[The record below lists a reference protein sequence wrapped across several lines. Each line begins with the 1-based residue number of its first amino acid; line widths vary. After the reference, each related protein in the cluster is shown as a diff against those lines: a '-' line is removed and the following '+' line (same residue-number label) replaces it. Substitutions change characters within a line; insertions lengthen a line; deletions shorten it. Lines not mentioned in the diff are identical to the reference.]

1 MTYKVLP
8 AARNDLLEIAD
19 FIALDNPAR
28 ALSFVAEI
36 EAAIATIVERP
47 GSFPSRDELIVGLR
61 NARHG
66 RYLIFFLVDD
76 EEVQIV
82 RVLHAARDL
91 PQAFGAHRLYVEQRG
106 DMQLGHKRA

>member
-8 AARNDLLEIAD
+8 AARNDLIEIAD

-36 EAAIATIVERP
+36 EATMATIAQRP
-47 GSFPSRDELIVGLR
+47 GSFPGRDELIAGLR

-66 RYLIFFLVDD
+66 RYLIFFLVSVG
-76 EEVQIV
+76 EVQIV
-82 RVLHAARDL
+82 RVLHGARDL
-91 PQAFGAHRLYVEQRG
+91 PQAFGAH
-106 DMQLGHKRA
+106 